1 MLDEVREYEQYTMA
15 AENFLAA
22 GEGRDMAE
30 STRRLKYA
38 TFLKNKFSGLERAM
52 TIIARRHL
60 FAAEENAAT
69 IEEARIPA
77 CREVLKAWCGFTH
90 KAAPGTEKVADWL
103 PRYLRQVFLKEA
115 LLDCSKLLRE
125 TENMEQ
131 RKEFLDVLE
140 HISPADPL
148 PALQKKIEH
157 IPSLK
162 GAANATKNQDLIK
175 AVSQL
180 LAAIKSLEEL
190 AQKQRYF
197 NEALF
202 NLDGKD
208 GKGDNDF
215 KKITYDKILANA
227 FAQGPLKRRYL
238 VSEKDPFAAD
248 IVRKYTKGSKKDG
261 KPLLDK
267 EKDLLLKTTAVYLME
282 RNGQEYAVVNS
293 TDIANWLL
301 LKDYKFEEADLQ
313 KYRLTDSGEQLI
325 ESRLAAGNV
334 KKLRLQPNWTSLFTI
349 VAEEDLSA
357 AEKRGGIFFRDLGT
371 GKTLWD
377 GKSMV
382 YE

>member
-1 MLDEVREYEQYTMA
+1 
-15 AENFLAA
+15 
-22 GEGRDMAE
+22 
-30 STRRLKYA
+30 
-38 TFLKNKFSGLERAM
+38 M

-140 HISPADPL
+140 YISPADPL

-180 LAAIKSLEEL
+180 LAAVKSLEEL
-190 AQKQRYF
+190 AQK
-197 NEALF
+197 
-202 NLDGKD
+202 
-208 GKGDNDF
+208 
-215 KKITYDKILANA
+215 
-227 FAQGPLKRRYL
+227 
-238 VSEKDPFAAD
+238 
-248 IVRKYTKGSKKDG
+248 
-261 KPLLDK
+261 
-267 EKDLLLKTTAVYLME
+267 
-282 RNGQEYAVVNS
+282 
-293 TDIANWLL
+293 
-301 LKDYKFEEADLQ
+301 
-313 KYRLTDSGEQLI
+313 
-325 ESRLAAGNV
+325 
-334 KKLRLQPNWTSLFTI
+334 
-349 VAEEDLSA
+349 
-357 AEKRGGIFFRDLGT
+357 
-371 GKTLWD
+371 
-377 GKSMV
+377 
-382 YE
+382 

>member
-22 GEGRDMAE
+22 DDAKEIAE
-30 STRRLKYA
+30 SKRRLKYA

-60 FAAEENAAT
+60 FAADGSAAAP
-69 IEEARIPA
+69 EEARIPG
-77 CREVLKAWCGFTH
+77 CREILKAWCGFSH
-90 KAAPGTEKVADWL
+90 KTVPGTEEVADWL

-115 LLDCSKLLRE
+115 LQECCRLLRE
-125 TENMEQ
+125 AAAPENGA
-131 RKEFLDVLE
+131 EFLSALE
-140 HISPADPL
+140 RISPEDSPAVLREKTGRL
-148 PALQKKIEH
+148 PALKN
-157 IPSLK
+157 
-162 GAANATKNQDLIK
+162 AAKNQDLIK
-175 AVSQL
+175 STSQL
-180 LAAIKSLEEL
+180 RAVVERLEEL
-190 AQKQRYF
+190 AKKERYF
-197 NEALF
+197 SAALF
-202 NLDGKD
+202 SVDGTD
-208 GKGDNDF
+208 GSGSNDF
-215 KKITYDKILANA
+215 KKITYEKILANA
-227 FAQGPLKRRYL
+227 FAQGPLQRRYL
-238 VSEKDPFAAD
+238 IAAKDPFAAD

-377 GKSMV
+377 GKSMI